1 MWAQLDLEE
10 MAIEQNAYAGS
21 RTAEDVEQIVILARL
36 ELYNRGL
43 PCGAV
48 AVRKRLDEFYQ
59 LKALPSTRTIGRILA
74 RNGLTHGRTGW
85 YKGDQLQCTP
95 VASRR
100 PKRSKQG
107 GRYRSS

>member
-10 MAIEQNAYAGS
+10 MATEQNAYAGR
-21 RTAEDVEQIVILARL
+21 RTAEEVEQIVILARL

-48 AVRKRLDEFYQ
+48 AVRKRLDQSYR

-74 RNGLTHGRTGW
+74 RNGLTYGRTGW
-85 YKGDQLQCTP
+85 YKGDELRWSPTTP
-95 VASRR
+95 SR
-100 PKRSKQG
+100 PKR
-107 GRYRSS
+107 

>member
-10 MAIEQNAYAGS
+10 MATEQNAYAGP
-21 RTAEDVEQIVILARL
+21 RPAEEVEQIVILARL
-36 ELYNRGL
+36 ELYNQGL

-48 AVRKRLDEFYQ
+48 AVRNRLDEFYQ

-85 YKGDQLQCTP
+85 YKGDEFEWAPAT
-95 VASRR
+95 SRR

-107 GRYRSS
+107 V